1 MKSKLLLL
9 LFVPCVLFS
18 QSKLGKAK
26 ESLSK
31 TSSSSGNSSTSS
43 SSSYNDDDDDFDFF
57 SMLFEDIFF
66 EIAYH
71 STLGIAFGGANY
83 TEMNPYP
90 YYNNHGEFTN
100 DFKDAN
106 KRSSIKIGTNY
117 LINRINALEINTV
130 LKPIPIAGLEVSYLN
145 FAENTLLNSES
156 LNITSVSANYYRVR
170 ENHFSLWWGI
180 GGTYVGKEVDTW
192 GFAYNLGVDIYPVK
206 PISLHLGWRQS
217 FINDNTVDVFKSQV
231 KYHIKRAALYSG
243 YHNYKLG
250 SETIS
255 GLVLGI
261 EYSF

>member
-9 LFVPCVLFS
+9 LFVPCIMFS
-18 QSKLGKAK
+18 QTKLGKAK

-31 TSSSSGNSSTSS
+31 TSKSSGSS
-43 SSSYNDDDDDFDFF
+43 SSSSNSSSDNDGDFDFV
-57 SMLFEDIFF
+57 SAFF
-66 EIAYH
+66 ESAFLELMYY
-71 STLGIAFGGANY
+71 STLGIAFGGGDY

-100 DFKDAN
+100 DFNDN
-106 KRSSIKIGTNY
+106 TKRSSIKIGGNY
-117 LINRINALEINTV
+117 LINRINGVELNAV
-130 LKPIPIAGLEVSYLN
+130 LKPIPIAGLDVSYLN
-145 FAENTLLNSES
+145 FSESTLLNSES
-156 LNITSVSANYYRVR
+156 LNITSISANYYRVR
-170 ENHFSLWWGI
+170 ENNFSIWWGI

-231 KYHIKRAALYSG
+231 KYHIKRAALYTG

-255 GLVLGI
+255 GLILGI